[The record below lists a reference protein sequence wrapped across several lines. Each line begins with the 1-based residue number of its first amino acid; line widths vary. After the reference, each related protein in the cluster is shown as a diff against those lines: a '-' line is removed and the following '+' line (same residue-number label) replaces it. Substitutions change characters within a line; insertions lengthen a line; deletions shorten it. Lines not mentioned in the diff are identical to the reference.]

1 MRNRGVLNV
10 AGICYNVIIMN
21 IDHYE
26 FVLDRAG
33 FEAAGPEVWG
43 KAVGEMTAFI
53 ETGPD
58 SSLAWVYDPKAE
70 RILGA
75 KLRVQGA
82 PDRAVP
88 EALFQ
93 LEGLL
98 SQEDFSGDVVRVK
111 PEAAQEEVVTTF

>member
-1 MRNRGVLNV
+1 
-10 AGICYNVIIMN
+10 MN

-26 FVLDRAG
+26 YVLERAG
-33 FEAAGPEVWG
+33 FEAAGPDVWG
-43 KAVGEMTAFI
+43 KAVGEVTAFV
-53 ETGPD
+53 EVSTE
-58 SSLAWVYDPKAE
+58 SVLAWVYDPAAE

-75 KLRVQGA
+75 KLRIEGS

-98 SQEDFSGDVVRVK
+98 SQDESLGDVSRVP
-111 PEAAQEEVVTTF
+111 PEAAQEEVVANL